1 MRILLTALA
10 AVLYVLGWTAG
21 KAWAALA
28 WLATAVLVGF
38 RDGAAPKP
46 ASAPELRR
54 PEPGVP
60 VRPAA

>member
-10 AVLYVLGWTAG
+10 AVLYVLGWIAG
-21 KAWAALA
+21 KTWAALA

-38 RDGAAPKP
+38 RDGVAPKP
-46 ASAPELRR
+46 GPTLELRR

>member
-1 MRILLTALA
+1 MHILLIALA

-21 KAWAALA
+21 KTWAGLA
-28 WLATAVLVGF
+28 WLGTAVLVGF
-38 RDGAAPKP
+38 RDGAALKP
-46 ASAPELRR
+46 SPVPEVRR

>member
-1 MRILLTALA
+1 MHILLTAVA

-28 WLATAVLVGF
+28 WLATAILVGF
-38 RDGAAPKP
+38 RDGVAPKSGP
-46 ASAPELRR
+46 APELRR

-60 VRPAA
+60 IRPAA